1 MWILRVFVGVTGLVT
16 TDHKNARD
24 IDVNLWAM
32 TDQETGEYG
41 VSHAFTVT
49 AVNSLCISRVGDLQQ
64 SLIWGVVDGR
74 TDILMWTTPL
84 KLACNAKTVLAIV
97 DIYF

>member
-1 MWILRVFVGVTGLVT
+1 MCTLFVFSGVTGLVH

-41 VSHAFTVT
+41 VSNTFTVT
-49 AVNSLCISRVGDLQQ
+49 VDDL
-64 SLIWGVVDGR
+64 LYV
-74 TDILMWTTPL
+74 
-84 KLACNAKTVLAIV
+84 
-97 DIYF
+97 